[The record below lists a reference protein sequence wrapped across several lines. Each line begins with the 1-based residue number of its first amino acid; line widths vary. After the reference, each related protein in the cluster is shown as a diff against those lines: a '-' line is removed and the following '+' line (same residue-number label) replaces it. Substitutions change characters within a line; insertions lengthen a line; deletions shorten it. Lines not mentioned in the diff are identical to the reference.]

1 MFNMSCMCE
10 KNLALI
16 YKNASFI
23 NKVEKAFGK
32 YDRIKTGQ
40 LNENGKINEWVSI
53 FYDKYLVEVS
63 HSYDSGLKICDGYA
77 ITFLRDTSLDQTNIV
92 RLIHSSVVRDSFEDL
107 LRDFNLFDGSMLSDE
122 VKKDIYNFKQAFY
135 ALKGL

>member
-1 MFNMSCMCE
+1 MFNMSCMCK

-32 YDRIKTGQ
+32 YDRIKTDQ
-40 LNENGKINEWVSI
+40 LNENGKIYEWVSI

-77 ITFLRDTSLDQTNIV
+77 ITFLRDTSLDRMDID
-92 RLIHSSVVRDSFEDL
+92 RLTHSSVVRESFEDL
-107 LRDFNLFDGSMLSDE
+107 LRDFNLFEGSMLSDE
-122 VKKDIYNFKQAFY
+122 VKKDVYNFEQVFY

>member
-1 MFNMSCMCE
+1 MCK

-77 ITFLRDTSLDQTNIV
+77 ITFLRDTRPDQTDINK
-92 RLIHSSVVRDSFEDL
+92 LIHSSVVRESFEDL
-107 LRDFNLFDGSMLSDE
+107 LKDFNLFEGSMLSDE
-122 VKKDIYNFKQAFY
+122 AKKDVYNFKQVFY
-135 ALKGL
+135 ALEGL

>member
-1 MFNMSCMCE
+1 MSCMCK

-77 ITFLRDTSLDQTNIV
+77 ITFLRDTSPDQTDINK
-92 RLIHSSVVRDSFEDL
+92 LIHSSVVRESFEDL
-107 LRDFNLFDGSMLSDE
+107 LKDFNLFEGSMLSDE
-122 VKKDIYNFKQAFY
+122 AKKDVYNFKQVFY

>member
-1 MFNMSCMCE
+1 MCK

-16 YKNASFI
+16 YKNVSFI

-77 ITFLRDTSLDQTNIV
+77 ITFLRDTSPDQTDINK
-92 RLIHSSVVRDSFEDL
+92 LIHSSVVRESFEDL
-107 LRDFNLFDGSMLSDE
+107 LKDFNLFEGSMLSDE
-122 VKKDIYNFKQAFY
+122 AKKDVYNFKQVFY

>member
-1 MFNMSCMCE
+1 MCK

-77 ITFLRDTSLDQTNIV
+77 ITFLRDTSPDQTDINK
-92 RLIHSSVVRDSFEDL
+92 LIHSSVVRESFENL
-107 LRDFNLFDGSMLSDE
+107 LRDFNLFEGSMLSDE
-122 VKKDIYNFKQAFY
+122 AKKDVYNFKQVFY